1 MSFDGLLIH
10 LVDITTPDLPETT
23 TDRYGNPTLTA
34 TTVTGVRARVQQTA
48 ADENLVNR
56 DTRVTSF
63 LMFVPAATVITGLS
77 TIAWDGRSFRIQGE
91 PWVVDGRNAPHHI
104 EVRLEEILG

>member
-1 MSFDGLLIH
+1 MSFDGLLLH
-10 LVDITTPDLPETT
+10 LVDITTPTDTVGSS
-23 TDRYGNPTLTA
+23 DRYGNPQLTA
-34 TTVTGVRARVQQTA
+34 PTVTGVRARVQQTA

-77 TIAWDGRSFRIQGE
+77 TVAWNGRAFRVQGE

-104 EVRLEEILG
+104 EARLEEILG